1 MNMRP
6 ASDRAERSMRA
17 LLFLALMLGV
27 SWAVLADGGQTD
39 AAASIADV
47 LGGR

>member
-27 SWAVLADGGQTD
+27 GWAMADRGETQG
-39 AAASIADV
+39 AATATVAP
-47 LGGR
+47 GR